1 MSSQKEIELI
11 LARQLASYLTM
22 PIVIFDP
29 SGNLVYYNE
38 SAELILGRR
47 FEENGEMSVEEWTA
61 LFKPTD
67 DTGEPLAHE
76 SRPLIIA
83 LTQHSPA
90 HREMWL
96 QGLDGV
102 QRRIEVTAFPLNGQ
116 AERYLG
122 AVAIFWEVKT

>member
-22 PIVIFDP
+22 PIIIVDP

-38 SAELILGRR
+38 SAEIILGRR
-47 FEENGEMSVEEWTA
+47 FEENGEMSVDEWSE

-67 DTGEPLAHE
+67 ETGTPLTPE
-76 SRPLIIA
+76 TRPLLIA
-83 LTQHSPA
+83 LTQHAPA

-96 QGLDGV
+96 RGLDGV
-102 QRRIEVTAFPLNGQ
+102 QRFIEVTAFPLNGQ
-116 AERYLG
+116 GERYLG
-122 AVAIFWEVKT
+122 AVAIFWEVKA

>member
-1 MSSQKEIELI
+1 MSSQKEIEMI

-22 PIVIFDP
+22 PIVIVDP

-47 FEENGEMSVEEWTA
+47 FEETGEMSVEDWTM
-61 LFKPTD
+61 LFKAID
-67 DTGEPLAHE
+67 DTGEPLANE